1 MKVLRDFLK
10 VLTVVLAVATLV
22 AFFFP
27 LVSVATNAGDTISL
41 TGAELAFGADKSAA
55 LGADSANL
63 WKSGWFF
70 ASFIFGALTAIFAAV
85 GFFKSQKWNGA
96 ALVTGLIN
104 AIIMLVIRVSTV
116 GSYVDL
122 RNLMSQIDA
131 ESASY
136 NFTMTLMMI
145 LSIATLVICA
155 VMALVRDKVAVME
168 SNGSKIS
175 IPAKVKKFLRE
186 YKSEIKKIVWPTG
199 RSVVKNTIVVLVMCA
214 IVLLLVWAGDTG
226 MGELLKLTYGV
237 SAS

>member
-10 VLTVVLAVATLV
+10 VLTALLAVATLV

-27 LVSVATNAGDTISL
+27 LVTVATNAGDTISL
-41 TGAELAFGADKSAA
+41 TGAELAFGSDKSSV
-55 LGADSANL
+55 LGVEGINL

-70 ASFIFGALTAIFAAV
+70 ASFIFSALTAIFV
-85 GFFKSQKWNGA
+85 GVGLFKSQKWNGA

-104 AIIMLVIRVSTV
+104 AIILIVIRVSTV
-116 GSYVDL
+116 NSYVDL
-122 RNLMSQIDA
+122 RNLTGYIDS

-136 NFTMTLMMI
+136 GFTMTLLMI
-145 LSIATLVICA
+145 LGIATLVICA
-155 VMALVRDKVAVME
+155 VMALVRDRVAVAE
-168 SNGSKIS
+168 SGKTKLT
-175 IPAKVKKFLRE
+175 IPAKVVKFLRE

-214 IVLLLVWAGDTG
+214 IVLLLVWAVDTG

-237 SAS
+237 TVS